1 MKRGSDPPQQPD
13 PLFQFELTPA
23 GLPQRWRN
31 VVHRNRY
38 RARLVQ
44 PRAPDPSD
52 NLGEELMQ
60 ALRQAMQTRMDA
72 LPNLQPHDT
81 VHFTMQ
87 SDHFSHAFQSTTFT
101 VDEFRRDSARL

>member
-1 MKRGSDPPQQPD
+1 MRRGSNPPQQPD

-23 GLPQRWRN
+23 GLPQGWRN

-38 RARLVQ
+38 RAHLVQ

-52 NLGEELMQ
+52 DLGEELMQ

-87 SDHFSHAFQSTTFT
+87 SDHFSHAF
-101 VDEFRRDSARL
+101 